1 MEKETIEEEYTKK
14 LEGVLE
20 EHLPIELFQSRV
32 QNLISLIQ
40 DFKFKRYLI
49 VSLEIIILAMITS
62 LGSQVLLIII
72 PYTLYFSLLMVTLG
86 ISGS

>member
-1 MEKETIEEEYTKK
+1 LEKETIEEEYTKK

-20 EHLPIELFQSRV
+20 EHLPIDLFQSRV
-32 QNLISLIQ
+32 QNVISLIQ